1 MQHTHTHTHHCPHVG
16 NDTRAY
22 CMYCK
27 SDFWAK
33 MSDIKKHVA
42 TQKHTQK
49 AKPYNSATQSTLPV
63 IHQKLDKARKAEA
76 TIAMAV
82 VEHCSMLACDHIGQ
96 ACKVAFA
103 DSTAATNFHMH
114 RTKCSE
120 MTNGVLAPYFLK
132 RLVADVGD
140 QRFSLLL
147 YESTDIDSAE
157 RVCVCGCV

>member
-1 MQHTHTHTHHCPHVG
+1 MIFAGSTQAQHTRCSRKALGMSKAKQYKQKYRKEWETYPEFKGWLKPHVG

-103 DSTAATNFHMH
+103 DSTAATNFH
-114 RTKCSE
+114 
-120 MTNGVLAPYFLK
+120 
-132 RLVADVGD
+132 
-140 QRFSLLL
+140 
-147 YESTDIDSAE
+147 ISAQK
-157 RVCVCGCV
+157 

>member
-1 MQHTHTHTHHCPHVG
+1 MQHTHTHTHTHHCPHVG

-82 VEHCSMLACDHIGQ
+82 VVFA
-96 ACKVAFA
+96 AFVKLFIPA
-103 DSTAATNFHMH
+103 I
-114 RTKCSE
+114 
-120 MTNGVLAPYFLK
+120 Y
-132 RLVADVGD
+132 
-140 QRFSLLL
+140 
-147 YESTDIDSAE
+147 
-157 RVCVCGCV
+157 